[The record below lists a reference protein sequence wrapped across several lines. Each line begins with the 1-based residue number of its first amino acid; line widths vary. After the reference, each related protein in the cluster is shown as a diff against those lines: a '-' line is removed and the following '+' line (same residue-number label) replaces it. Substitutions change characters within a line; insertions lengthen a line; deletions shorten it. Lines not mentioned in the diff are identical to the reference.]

1 MSKILFTG
9 KNSTGTIILNNPKK
23 LNSFDFAMIVEL
35 GRILDIIGK
44 SSLKAV
50 VITGSGRA
58 FCSGG
63 DISWE
68 KEIGEMPMEQ
78 ARKQMKYTQSVFS
91 KIEQLPQVVVA
102 LINGV
107 AVGGGNELAMACDIR
122 VAMSTAKF
130 IHPENKLGTVAPLGG
145 TKRLPR
151 LVGLGR
157 AKYMLFTGDMIGSKK
172 ALEWGL
178 VDFLIEQKEAKH
190 FMDSLLL
197 KIVQNPAKSTSLTK
211 KSVNREYAKDL
222 KDDFEAASYLNCS
235 RSPENKS
242 ILKNFLK
249 KKVS

>member
-1 MSKILFTG
+1 MKSKIIFTRKHNIG
-9 KNSTGTIILNNPKK
+9 KILLNNPQK
-23 LNSFDFAMIVEL
+23 LNSFDFAMIEEL
-35 GRILDIIGK
+35 GRILDVIGK

-50 VITGSGRA
+50 VITGSGKA

-63 DISWE
+63 DILWE
-68 KEIGEMPMEQ
+68 KEIGEMPKEQ
-78 ARKQMKYTQSVFS
+78 ARKQLKHAQLVFS
-91 KIEQLPQVVVA
+91 KIEQLPQVVIA

-122 VAMSTAKF
+122 VALNTAKF
-130 IHPENKLGTVAPLGG
+130 IHPENKLGTIAPLGG

-151 LVGLGR
+151 LVGLGK
-157 AKYMLFTGDMIGSKK
+157 AKYMLFTGDVVDSKK

-190 FMDSLLL
+190 FMDSLLS
-197 KIVQNPAKSTSLTK
+197 KIIQNPAKAISLTK
-211 KSVNREYAKDL
+211 KSVNKEYAKDL

-242 ILKNFLK
+242 ILEKFLK
-249 KKVS
+249 KNH

>member
-1 MSKILFTG
+1 
-9 KNSTGTIILNNPKK
+9 NNPKK
-23 LNSFDFAMIVEL
+23 LNSFDFAMVEEL
-35 GRILDIIGK
+35 GRVLDVIGK
-44 SSLKAV
+44 SSLKAI

-78 ARKQMKYTQSVFS
+78 ARKQMKYTQSVFA
-91 KIEQLPQVVVA
+91 KIEQLPQVVIA

-107 AVGGGNELAMACDIR
+107 AIGGGNELAMACDIR

-130 IHPENKLGTVAPLGG
+130 FHPETKFGTVAPLGG

-157 AKYMLFTGDMIGSKK
+157 AKYMLFTGDVIDSKK

-178 VDFLIEQKEAKH
+178 VDFLISQKEAKN
-190 FMDSLLL
+190 FMNSLLS
-197 KIVQNPAKSTSLTK
+197 KIIKNPTKSTSLTK

-222 KDDFEAASYLNCS
+222 KDDFEASCYLNCS

-242 ILKNFLK
+242 ILKEFLK

>member
-1 MSKILFTG
+1 MNKILFTR
-9 KNSTGTIILNNPKK
+9 KNNTGTIILNNPQK

-35 GRILDIIGK
+35 GRILEIIGK

-68 KEIGEMPMEQ
+68 KEIGEMSMGQ
-78 ARKQMKYTQSVFS
+78 AKKQLKHVRSVFT
-91 KIEQLPQVVVA
+91 KIEQLPQVVIA
-102 LINGV
+102 LING
-107 AVGGGNELAMACDIR
+107 AAIGGGNELAMACDIR
-122 VAMSTAKF
+122 VALSTAKF

-157 AKYMLFTGDMIGSKK
+157 AKYILFTGDIIDSKK

-178 VDFLIEQKEAKH
+178 VDFLISRKEAKH

-197 KIVQNPAKSTSLTK
+197 KIVTSPSKSISLTK
-211 KSVNREYAKDL
+211 KSVNKEYAKDL
-222 KDDFEAASYLNCS
+222 NDDFEADSYLKCS
-235 RSPENKS
+235 RSPENKN
-242 ILKNFLK
+242 ILEKFLAKKN
-249 KKVS
+249 